1 LVNRINDSN
10 KVETRLAAALEGKEG
25 DALATA
31 EKSLE
36 DAKKATKKLQE
47 QKRTEDESFAEL
59 SQEDAT
65 GRVGILELDLKN
77 IDTRISDLAAET
89 KYE

>member
-1 LVNRINDSN
+1 MVNRINDAQ
-10 KVETRLAAALEGKEG
+10 KVEERLTTALEGKEG
-25 DALATA
+25 EALAAA

-36 DAKKATKKLQE
+36 DAKKATLKLQE

-65 GRVGILELDLKN
+65 GRVGILELDLKK
-77 IDTRISDLAAET
+77 IDQKISDLAAET
-89 KYE
+89 KY